1 LYQEVNM
8 NGFKTALLFVA
19 LTLLLLIVGYLIGGR
34 SGVTIALILAFVMNF
49 VSYWFSDK
57 IVLAMYR
64 AKPIAESDNPRLFRI
79 VRQVSQ
85 MAGIPMPK
93 VYIIPSASANA
104 FATGRNPQHAAVAAT
119 GGIMD
124 ILNDDELAAVMAH
137 ELGHVRNRDT
147 LVAAVAAT
155 IAGAITYLGFMAR
168 WMPFFGGGDDDD
180 RRGGNIII
188 MLLIG
193 ILAPIAAAMVQMAI
207 SRQREYGAD
216 KSSAEMTHKALA
228 LASALRK
235 LQNGS
240 QRMPLPANP
249 ATAHL
254 FIVNPLTGKDFSTLF
269 STHPPTEDRIARLEQ
284 YARNGF

>member
-1 LYQEVNM
+1 M
-8 NGFKTALLFVA
+8 NGFKTALLFVV
-19 LTLLLLIVGYLIGGR
+19 LTLMLLLVGYLIGGK
-34 SGVTIALILAFVMNF
+34 SGLTIALIMAFVMNF
-49 VSYWFSDK
+49 ISYWFSDK
-57 IVLAMYR
+57 IVLAMYK
-64 AKPIAESDNPRLFRI
+64 AKPITESDNPRLFRI

-93 VYIIPSASANA
+93 VYIIPSPSPNA

-147 LVAAVAAT
+147 LVSAVAAT

-180 RRGGNIII
+180 NRGGNFLL

-193 ILAPIAAAMVQMAI
+193 ILAPIAAMLVQMAI
-207 SRQREYGAD
+207 SR
-216 KSSAEMTHKALA
+216 
-228 LASALRK
+228 
-235 LQNGS
+235 
-240 QRMPLPANP
+240 
-249 ATAHL
+249 
-254 FIVNPLTGKDFSTLF
+254 
-269 STHPPTEDRIARLEQ
+269 
-284 YARNGF
+284 

>member
-1 LYQEVNM
+1 M
-8 NGFKTALLFVA
+8 NGFKTALLFVV
-19 LTLLLLIVGYLIGGR
+19 LTLMLVFVGFLIGGR
-34 SGVTIALILAFVMNF
+34 TGLTIAFIIAVVMNF

-64 AKPIAESDNPRLFRI
+64 AKPISEPDNPRLFSI
-79 VRQVSQ
+79 VRHVSQ
-85 MAGIPMPK
+85 MAKIPMPK
-93 VYIIPSASANA
+93 VYIIPSDSPNA
-104 FATGRNPQHAAVAAT
+104 FATGRNPEHAAVAAT

-147 LVAAVAAT
+147 LVAAAAAT
-155 IAGAITYLGFMAR
+155 IAGAISYLGMMAR
-168 WMPFFGGGDDDD
+168 WIPFFGGGFGGRDDD
-180 RRGGNIII
+180 RRGGNIFVMI
-188 MLLIG
+188 LIG

-216 KSSAEMTHKALA
+216 KASAEMTHKAMA

-235 LQNGS
+235 LQSAS
-240 QRMPLPANP
+240 QRVPLSATP

-254 FIVNPLTGKDFSTLF
+254 FIVNPLTGKNFSSLF
-269 STHPPTEDRIARLEQ
+269 STHPPMEDRIARLEQ
-284 YARNGF
+284 YARSGM